1 MQSNNYQ
8 QLTLPANSV
17 IFEEDAPGDT
27 AYLLKSGQVELTK
40 HIHGVSRRLTT
51 LKAPVMFGEMALIMP
66 QQKRTAGAKTLTEC
80 ELVVITQSIFKQF
93 IDASPQMMKT
103 AMELLVQRLKVC
115 TDKVLHV
122 PSVDSAVLHNLSL
135 LNAHGINAIDYN
147 LFLQEMANILLQPQ
161 QRIEQTLQK
170 LIQAELIDKRKG
182 QFTATELVFVQKQD
196 FINKAR
202 QALATAS

>member
-1 MQSNNYQ
+1 MQVQNYK
-8 QLTLPANSV
+8 QLTLPANSI
-17 IFEEDAPGDT
+17 IFEEDSPGDS
-27 AYLLKSGQVELTK
+27 AYLLKTGQVELSK
-40 HIHGVSRRLTT
+40 HVNGIKRKLTV
-51 LKAPVMFGEMALIMP
+51 LKAPIMFGEMALIIP
-66 QQKRTAGAKTLTEC
+66 EQKRTAGAKTLTEC
-80 ELVVITQSIFKQF
+80 ELVVITQSIFNQF

-122 PSVDSAVLHNLSL
+122 PSVDSAVLHSLSL

-170 LIQAELIDKRKG
+170 LIQAEVIDKRKG

-202 QALATAS
+202 QALQNI